1 MFELAIVIITFLI
14 MEFVAWFTHKY
25 VMHGFLWYLH
35 EDHHVLTGNTFQKN
49 DAFALIFAIPSIS
62 CFFIGQFHAP
72 SWLIFVGTGILLY
85 GIAYMLVHDIFI
97 HRRLKIFTKP
107 ANIYLKGILYAHR
120 LHHIQLGKENG
131 EYFGMLIIPNKV
143 LKIMKKK

>member
-1 MFELAIVIITFLI
+1 
-14 MEFVAWFTHKY
+14 
-25 VMHGFLWYLH
+25 MHGFLWFLH
-35 EDHHVLTGNTFQKN
+35 EDHHVLTGNIFQKN

-62 CFFIGQFHAP
+62 CFFIGRFHGP

-107 ANIYLKGILYAHR
+107 DNIYLKGILYAHR

-131 EYFGMLIIPNKV
+131 EYFGMLILPNKV
-143 LKIMKKK
+143 LKKMKNK

>member
-1 MFELAIVIITFLI
+1 

-25 VMHGFLWYLH
+25 VMHGFLWCLH

-62 CFFIGQFHAP
+62 CFFIGRFHGP
-72 SWLIFVGTGILLY
+72 SWLIFVGTGIILY

-143 LKIMKKK
+143 LKIMKNK

>member
-1 MFELAIVIITFLI
+1 

-35 EDHHVLTGNTFQKN
+35 EDHHALTGNTFQKN

-62 CFFIGQFHAP
+62 CFFIGRFHEP

-107 ANIYLKGILYAHR
+107 ANIYLKGILYVHR
-120 LHHIQLGKENG
+120 RHHIQLGKENG

-143 LKIMKKK
+143 LKIMKNK

>member
-1 MFELAIVIITFLI
+1 

-62 CFFIGQFHAP
+62 CFFIGRFYEP
-72 SWLIFVGTGILLY
+72 SWLIFIGTGILLY
-85 GIAYMLVHDIFI
+85 GVAYMLVHDIFI

-120 LHHIQLGKENG
+120 RHHIQLGKENG
-131 EYFGMLIIPNKV
+131 EYFGMLIVPNKV
-143 LKIMKKK
+143 LKIMKNK